1 MVLIVQAAVVPLLA
15 IAVVFAA
22 TEISHAQ
29 DDEPAS
35 VSSVRLV
42 DPGWPFVRGRTFDG
56 HSAAGRIADA
66 WPVDG
71 PSVLWTCE
79 LGQGYSAFVAVA
91 DAGDGDVNTAGAGPA
106 RVFTQAQ
113 TLAGQVVLCLNAE
126 TIWSY

>member
-1 MVLIVQAAVVPLLA
+1 MSQRRFRQSGWLIQAGRSCEAARSMVTRP
-15 IAVVFAA
+15 
-22 TEISHAQ
+22 
-29 DDEPAS
+29 
-35 VSSVRLV
+35 R
-42 DPGWPFVRGRTFDG
+42 
-56 HSAAGRIADA
+56 AAGRIADA